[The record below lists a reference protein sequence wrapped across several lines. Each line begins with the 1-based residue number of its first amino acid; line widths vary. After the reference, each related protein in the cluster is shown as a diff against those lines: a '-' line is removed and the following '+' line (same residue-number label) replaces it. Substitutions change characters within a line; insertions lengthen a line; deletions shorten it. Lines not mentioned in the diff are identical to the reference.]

1 LGDEIKKVY
10 VLPANVPEE
19 VGRKVAL
26 GELTS
31 EFVRDNYLKKEVEE
45 MVYKEKYDQLVQE
58 FEEWKK
64 SVRQHYEVKDA
75 KELEQLITTLR
86 QENDEMRKTILEY
99 QTRDEEFE
107 HGQALTSREQ
117 AIVHLQ
123 DQLEQAKKEFDGV
136 KEDREKDANELAEAE
151 KTIKILKE
159 QLENYEALR
168 EDLAKILLIPTN
180 VPTSIPT
187 DVPSEI
193 NVSVEQP
200 AISVKTERKQLVLSD
215 KDLLGKIALIYA
227 EGELGTDWFTVSDLT
242 HAFEKHA
249 WPRDPRA
256 SSTLD
261 SIVQW
266 GFLEKRYSGK
276 RPEYKIKL
284 NPAEAKSKGLLRVE
298 AEYGNMRLSPTTS
311 RKDIT

>member
-1 LGDEIKKVY
+1 VSEEEIKSLPIGHFVAYLGDEIKKVY

-31 EFVRDNYLKKEVEE
+31 EFVRDNYLKKEVDEE
-45 MVYKEKYDQLVQE
+45 MVWKEKYDQLVQE

-64 SVRQHYEVKDA
+64 SVRHYEIKDA

-86 QENDEMRKTILEY
+86 QENDEMRKAIFDY

-107 HGQALTSREQ
+107 HSQALSSRDQ
-117 AIVHLQ
+117 AIVHLKE
-123 DQLEQAKKEFDGV
+123 QLEQTRKEFDGV
-136 KEDREKDANELAEAE
+136 KEDYKKDANELAEAE
-151 KTIKILKE
+151 KTVKALKDR
-159 QLENYEALR
+159 LEDFEALG
-168 EDLAKILLIPTN
+168 EALAKVLPTSK
-180 VPTSIPT
+180 PTSIPA

-200 AISVKTERKQLVLSD
+200 AISVKVERKQLVLSD

-242 HAFEKHA
+242 RAFEKHA

-256 SSTLD
+256 SGTLD
-261 SIVQW
+261 SMVQW

-276 RPEYKIKL
+276 RPEYKVKL
-284 NPAEAKSKGLLRVE
+284 TPAEAKSKGLLRVE
-298 AEYGNMRLSPTTS
+298 E
-311 RKDIT
+311 